1 MLVEQKLYDYYLERV
16 FELHYTRS
24 RGCAHHFVAT
34 LSAYYS
40 GL

>member
-1 MLVEQKLYDYYLERV
+1 MLVEQKLYDYLERV
-16 FELHYTRS
+16 FDLHYTRC
-24 RGCAHHFVAT
+24 RGCARHFVAT